1 MFMLMISS
9 KQVQGIS
16 YQRSE
21 IMVEWK
27 KIEDFGSYFGGLT
40 GKTKDDFVDGNAK
53 FITYMNVFANPSLD
67 ISSTGVVKINE
78 GEKQNKIQFGD
89 ILFTGSSET
98 PDEAGMSCV
107 VANELDEDYYMNSFC
122 FGIRLDNPKQYN
134 LHYLKHVLR
143 SNDVRKKISKSASGV
158 TRFNISKARFGK
170 IQIPIPSIEE
180 QNRIVGI
187 LDTFTA
193 SIDNLKEQ
201 IAQRRKQYEYYRDQ
215 LLDLEGK
222 EGVEMKTL
230 GEICS
235 KLTDGSHFSPRSVEH
250 GYYMPSVKD
259 MTNKGFDYSNCKQI
273 SKEDYESLI
282 RTGCKPKIH
291 DVLIA
296 KDGSMLKYAFPVIKD
311 EDIVI
316 LSSIAIL
323 TPRTKVITSAYLSHY
338 LKCGK
343 VKEKTIREYS
353 SKGGVPRI
361 ILKNFKKIC
370 VCIPPLSE
378 QQRIVSIL
386 DTFEASIQNLEAQLS
401 QREKQYEYYRN
412 KLLTFE

>member
-1 MFMLMISS
+1 MM
-9 KQVQGIS
+9 
-16 YQRSE
+16 
-21 IMVEWK
+21 EWK
-27 KIEDFGSYFGGLT
+27 KLGDLGPYFGGLT
-40 GKTKDDFVDGNAK
+40 GKTKEDFVEGNAK

-78 GEKQNKIQFGD
+78 GEKQNKIQLGD

-98 PDEAGMSCV
+98 PEEAGMSCV
-107 VANELDEDYYMNSFC
+107 VADELDEDYYMNSFC

-170 IQIPIPSIEE
+170 IQIPIPSISE

-193 SIDNLKEQ
+193 SIENLKEQ

-222 EGVEMKTL
+222 DEKDIHSWGEFCEMTKGNGVQKVDFVDEGL
-230 GEICS
+230 GCIHYGQIYTHYGPYAYE
-235 KLTDGSHFSPRSVEH
+235 
-250 GYYMPSVKD
+250 
-259 MTNKGFDYSNCKQI
+259 TNKFV
-273 SKEDYESLI
+273 SKEVFD
-282 RTGCKPKIH
+282 K
-291 DVLIA
+291 A
-296 KDGSMLKYAFPVIKD
+296 KKASKGDIIMTDTSENV
-311 EDIVI
+311 EDICKSVAWLGDNDIAVSNHALIIKHKQNPKFLSYSTQTNSFFIQKRKVVI
-316 LSSIAIL
+316 GVKVSGIKPDDLAKIKIYLPAIEEQNRIA
-323 TPRTKVITSAYLSHY
+323 
-338 LKCGK
+338 
-343 VKEKTIREYS
+343 
-353 SKGGVPRI
+353 
-361 ILKNFKKIC
+361 
-370 VCIPPLSE
+370 
-378 QQRIVSIL
+378 SIL